1 MGDPASPA
9 PKRTKTGRPG
19 GDRRRLGVATKLV
32 LALCLIVVG
41 VFGTILPASL
51 WALERDR
58 RSEVLAG
65 ADQLSRAI
73 VNATWRTMLA
83 DQRQEVYEAMRIVGR
98 EPGIEAIRLINKG
111 GLVTFSTG
119 GDTGTVLAKGEDAC
133 RFCHEAAAPLI
144 RVGLKARSRVTR
156 DARGHRRIGI
166 VTPIYNDTSCSGA
179 ACHRH
184 PASAPVLGVLDV
196 VVSLDRVDREIASAR
211 ARSVLISLALMVL
224 AGGAGFVL
232 VRRTVGRPV
241 HELIDATRAM
251 TADDLGRAVE
261 VRGRDELGE
270 LAAAFNGMRER
281 LRAALEDLN
290 ELNRTLEGRVDERTR
305 ELRVAYEGMARSDR
319 LASLGQLSA
328 SVAHEINNPLAGVLN
343 YAMLMER
350 ILTPDGIPPGR
361 AEEFR
366 RYLQTAAQETARVGR
381 IVTSLL
387 SFARQSTPQR
397 APHDLEDL
405 VRSTVPL
412 VAHRLELQGTALVQ
426 DFRERLPVLSCDGSQ
441 LRQVILNLV
450 LNAAEALRSG
460 GAITVRGR
468 RGPRAGTLTL
478 EVDDDGPGIPPEI
491 LGRVFDPFFTTK
503 AEGGGTGL
511 GLPVVFGIVSAHGG
525 SIELTNRPGG
535 GARATVVLPLEP
547 PPAALEGPPTAATA
561 PPEGGVR

>member
-1 MGDPASPA
+1 MGSLAPSASDRAAPA
-9 PKRTKTGRPG
+9 RRRG
-19 GDRRRLGVATKLV
+19 RRRLGVATKLV

-83 DQRQEVYEAMRIVGR
+83 NQRQEVYEAMRVVGR

-119 GDTGTVLAKGEDAC
+119 GDTGSVLAKGEDAC
-133 RFCHEAAAPLI
+133 RFCHEAAAPLV
-144 RVGLKARSRVTR
+144 RVGLPARSRVVR
-156 DARGHRRIGI
+156 GPDGHRRIGV

-184 PASAPVLGVLDV
+184 PATAPVLGVLDV
-196 VVSLDRVDREIASAR
+196 VVSLDRVDREIAAAR
-211 ARSVLISLALMVL
+211 ARSVLLSLALMVL
-224 AGGAGFVL
+224 AGGVGFVF
-232 VRRTVGRPV
+232 VRRYVGRPV
-241 HELIDATRAM
+241 RELIDATRAM

-261 VRGRDELGE
+261 VRGQDDLGE

-281 LRAALEDLN
+281 LRTAVEDLN

-305 ELRVAYEGMARSDR
+305 ELRAAYEGMARSDR

-343 YAMLMER
+343 YAVLMER
-350 ILTPDGIPPGR
+350 ILTPQGIPPGR

-366 RYLQTAAQETARVGR
+366 RYLQSAAQETARVGR

-397 APHDLEDL
+397 APHDLEEL

-412 VAHRLELQGTALVQ
+412 VAHRLELQGTTLAL
-426 DFRERLPVLSCDGSQ
+426 DFAERLPVVSCDGSQ
-441 LRQVILNLV
+441 LRQVILNLL

-460 GAITVRGR
+460 GTIAVRGR
-468 RGPRAGTLTL
+468 NGPRAGTVVL
-478 EVDDDGPGIPPEI
+478 EVDDDGPGIPREI
-491 LGRVFDPFFTTK
+491 MGRIFDPFFTTK

-511 GLPVVFGIVSAHGG
+511 GLPVVFGIVAAHGG
-525 SIELTNRPGG
+525 SIELANRPEGG
-535 GARATVVLPLEP
+535 VRATVTLPLEP
-547 PPAALEGPPTAATA
+547 PPAAPGDAPAPAAARAERGT
-561 PPEGGVR
+561 P

>member
-1 MGDPASPA
+1 MGNFAPSAPDRAAPA
-9 PKRTKTGRPG
+9 RRRG
-19 GDRRRLGVATKLV
+19 RRRLGVATKLV

-83 DQRQEVYEAMRIVGR
+83 NQRQEVYEAMRVVGR
-98 EPGIEAIRLINKG
+98 EPGIETIRLINKG

-119 GDTGTVLAKGEDAC
+119 GDTGSVLAKGEDAC
-133 RFCHEAAAPLI
+133 RFCHEAAAPLV
-144 RVGLKARSRVTR
+144 RVGLPARSRVVR
-156 DARGHRRIGI
+156 GPDGHRRIGV

-184 PASAPVLGVLDV
+184 PATAPVLGVLDV
-196 VVSLDRVDREIASAR
+196 VVSLDRVDREIAAAR
-211 ARSVLISLALMVL
+211 ARSVLLSLALMVL
-224 AGGAGFVL
+224 AGGVGFVF
-232 VRRTVGRPV
+232 VRRYVGRPV
-241 HELIDATRAM
+241 RELIDATRAM

-261 VRGRDELGE
+261 VRGQDDLGE

-281 LRAALEDLN
+281 LRAAVEDLN

-305 ELRVAYEGMARSDR
+305 ELRAAYEGMARSDR

-343 YAMLMER
+343 YTVLMER
-350 ILTPDGIPPGR
+350 ILTPQGIPPGR
-361 AEEFR
+361 ADEFR
-366 RYLQTAAQETARVGR
+366 RYLQSAAQETARVGR
-381 IVTSLL
+381 IVSSLL

-397 APHDLEDL
+397 APHDLEEL

-412 VAHRLELQGTALVQ
+412 VAHRLELQGTALAL
-426 DFRERLPVLSCDGSQ
+426 DFAERLPVVSCDGSQ
-441 LRQVILNLV
+441 LRQVILNLL

-460 GAITVRGR
+460 GRIAVRGR
-468 RGPRAGTLTL
+468 NGSRAGTVVL
-478 EVDDDGPGIPPEI
+478 EVDDDGPGIPREI
-491 LGRVFDPFFTTK
+491 MGRIFDPFFTTK

-511 GLPVVFGIVSAHGG
+511 GLPVVFGIVAAHGG
-525 SIELTNRPGG
+525 SIELTNRPEGG
-535 GARATVVLPLEP
+535 VRATVTLPLEP
-547 PPAALEGPPTAATA
+547 PPAAPGDAPSPATA
-561 PPEGGVR
+561 RAERGTP

>member
-1 MGDPASPA
+1 MGNHAPPA
-9 PKRTKTGRPG
+9 PDRAAPARPRG
-19 GDRRRLGVATKLV
+19 GRRLGVATKLV

-83 DQRQEVYEAMRIVGR
+83 DQRQEVYEAMRVVGR

-119 GDTGTVLAKGEDAC
+119 GDTGSVLAKGEDAC
-133 RFCHEAAAPLI
+133 RFCHEAAAPLV
-144 RVGLKARSRVTR
+144 RVGLQARSRVVR
-156 DARGHRRIGI
+156 GPDGHRRIGV

-179 ACHRH
+179 TCHRH

-196 VVSLDRVDREIASAR
+196 VVSLDRVDREIAAAR
-211 ARSVLISLALMVL
+211 ARSVLLSLALMVL
-224 AGGAGFVL
+224 AGGVGFVF
-232 VRRTVGRPV
+232 VRRYVGRPV
-241 HELIDATRAM
+241 RELIDATRAM

-261 VRGRDELGE
+261 VRGQDDLGE
-270 LAAAFNGMRER
+270 LATAFNGMRER
-281 LRAALEDLN
+281 LRAAVEDLN

-305 ELRVAYEGMARSDR
+305 ELRAAYEGMARSDR

-350 ILTPDGIPPGR
+350 ILTPEGIPPGR

-366 RYLQTAAQETARVGR
+366 SYLQAAAQETARVGR

-397 APHDLEDL
+397 APHDLEEL
-405 VRSTVPL
+405 VRSTIPL
-412 VAHRLELQGTALVQ
+412 VAHRLELQETVLAL
-426 DFRERLPVLSCDGSQ
+426 DFAARLPVLSCDGSQ
-441 LRQVILNLV
+441 LRQVILNLL

-460 GAITVRGR
+460 GTITVRGR
-468 RGPRAGTLTL
+468 SGPAGTVAL
-478 EVDDDGPGIPPEI
+478 EVDDDGPGIAREI
-491 LGRVFDPFFTTK
+491 LGRIFDPFFTTK

-511 GLPVVFGIVSAHGG
+511 GLPVVFGIVAAHGG
-525 SIELTNRPGG
+525 SIELTNRREG

-547 PPAALEGPPTAATA
+547 PPAAPEGTPAAGAAAATPGGGA
-561 PPEGGVR
+561 P